1 MILHLFNLVQKFE
14 NVDEDDVI
22 SAQALQ
28 ANWSKV
34 SAAIPPKFFERVVSM
49 LPMHVPYMTNK
60 DLVRT
65 LEVLV

>member
-1 MILHLFNLVQKFE
+1 VQRLE
-14 NVDEDDVI
+14 NVEEDDVI
-22 SAQALQ
+22 SAQALK
-28 ANWSKV
+28 ANWGAV
-34 SAAIPPKFFERVVSM
+34 SAGIPHKFFERVVSM